1 VVADTPQPEET
12 PPREKIPA
20 LQSVD
25 VHGSICW
32 KSRGLVA
39 PDPAGLA
46 KLLGVAETELAW
58 GIDPEAW
65 AEHEKLLLRL
75 KRPRSSIAKETIPW

>member
-1 VVADTPQPEET
+1 VVTPEPEEA
-12 PPREKIPA
+12 PAPREKIPA

-46 KLLGVAETELAW
+46 KLLGVAEADLVH
-58 GIDPEAW
+58 GVDPEAW
-65 AEHEKLLLRL
+65 AEHERLLLRL
-75 KRPRSSIAKETIPW
+75 KRPRSSIAKETLPW

>member
-1 VVADTPQPEET
+1 MSEHDETP

-25 VHGSICW
+25 TNGSICW
-32 KSRGLVA
+32 KACGIVA

-46 KLLGVAETELAW
+46 KLLGVAETDLAW
-58 GIDPEAW
+58 GVDPEAW
-65 AEHEKLLLRL
+65 AENERLLLRL
-75 KRPRSSIAKETIPW
+75 KRPRSAISKSDIPGF